1 MVSMDDSFQMSFDDK
16 IISEMHPL
24 ITTFGKNHVLTMKLW
39 TFLYVAKL
47 GRMLK
52 IKKYIHTHTVFVKI

>member
-24 ITTFGKNHVLTMKLW
+24 ITTFGKNHVLTMKLG

-52 IKKYIHTHTVFVKI
+52 IKKYIHTQCLLKYK